1 MYNLFTV
8 LNSAYMPFGKIWIN
22 SLYKNVNLEQI
33 NKIFILDTGLKQDEL
48 GFLKTFDKV
57 EIVVSD
63 LAEERTS
70 NASTRESIWLQHVLR
85 KTKYFRKVLKNSS
98 EDTPLIM
105 VDSDCC
111 FLGDFFHLLDK
122 ETDVL
127 VCNRSYKEEDNW
139 IASFFVAN
147 NSNNGKLFMDAW
159 IRRMRQLM
167 KEKPERG
174 WFESHSL
181 NLIINELK
189 HQNSDIK
196 ISDVYTKNIACEELT
211 MFDKNTKIIHLK
223 GTSNKTNFQER
234 INRFKQFVDINEYLK
249 E

>member
-1 MYNLFTV
+1 
-8 LNSAYMPFGKIWIN
+8 MPFGKIWIN

-33 NKIFILDTGLKQDEL
+33 NKIFILDTGLKKSEVEY
-48 GFLKTFDKV
+48 LKSFNKV
-57 EIVVSD
+57 QIIVSD

-85 KTKYFRKVLKNSS
+85 KTKYFRKVLKDSS
-98 EDTPLIM
+98 SNTPLIM

-111 FLGDFFHLLDK
+111 FLGDFFDLLNK
-122 ETDVL
+122 EDDVL

-147 NSNNGKLFMDAW
+147 NNANGKLFLDKW
-159 IRRMRQLM
+159 IQRMRQLM
-167 KEKPERG
+167 KESPERG

-189 HQNSDIK
+189 EQDSDIN
-196 ISDVYTKNIACEELT
+196 IGDIHTKNIACEELV
-211 MFDKNTKIIHLK
+211 MFGKDTKIIHLK
-223 GTSNKTNFQER
+223 GTSNKTNFEER
-234 INRFKQFVDINEYLK
+234 INRFKQFVNTYEYLK
-249 E
+249 K